1 MQNQNPLNAVE
12 NGSMHHK
19 SRGKQLHASRGSQKR
34 VLQQQ
39 QEIENEL
46 RQIPRHT
53 SEQVR
58 EKTQRSLALLAD
70 REAEKLLKMGR
81 ERSEK
86 LIELLR
92 CLLARSEETR
102 RWEGNRLR

>member
-1 MQNQNPLNAVE
+1 MSECESQQFIRRQLLAVQNQNPLNAVE

-19 SRGKQLHASRGSQKR
+19 SRGKQLLTLRGSQKR

-46 RQIPRHT
+46 SLIPRHM

-70 REAEKLLKMGR
+70 CEAEKLLK
-81 ERSEK
+81 K
-86 LIELLR
+86 LK
-92 CLLARSEETR
+92 
-102 RWEGNRLR
+102 G